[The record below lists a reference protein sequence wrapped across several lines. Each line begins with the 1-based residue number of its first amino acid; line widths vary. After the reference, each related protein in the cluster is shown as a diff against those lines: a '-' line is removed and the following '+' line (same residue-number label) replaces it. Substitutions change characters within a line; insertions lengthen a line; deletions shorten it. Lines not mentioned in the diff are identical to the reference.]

1 MPSAVKANASSAT
14 RKFCSGLKETPR
26 AEPSSSNRTTRC
38 AVGVAGKNRA
48 TLLLYHQPLA
58 IPTASDCH
66 RLRAVPVPVPVRVAD
81 EGRKEGDL
89 GFHQPSGEM
98 KLPLLRWPPGLAPA
112 SAGSPD
118 EPAKPSLPAA
128 WLLLHALFCATS
140 MAVGFRFSRL
150 IVYLLFLPTPLTNPT
165 AHLISLVSP
174 PVMLAGANATTITT
188 TTTTTVAEVA
198 AAHHAHVHH
207 GPVFVGRH
215 PIRVRPWPHPD
226 PTELLKAHRILAAV
240 QDAQRRASHHRNAAA
255 AASQQPRPVVAVTP
269 TTTSALQVPSL
280 TSLAHTLRLVDAQL
294 VWIVVEPGHRT
305 DAVAAVLARS
315 NLDFLHI
322 TGPDDATPARLRM
335 HALREIRKK
344 QMDGIVVFADE
355 NSILRTELFD
365 EAQKVAA
372 VAAAPVGI
380 LGEDDG
386 TSESFLQAPACD
398 GEGERV
404 VGYHVSEDTVL
415 PANRS
420 DMLLSSRLEWAGFV
434 FNARALW
441 DGQTGPSGCATST
454 PSTTTPP
461 ARSRSS
467 PTPDASSRSQNGK
480 SILLF

>member
-1 MPSAVKANASSAT
+1 
-14 RKFCSGLKETPR
+14 
-26 AEPSSSNRTTRC
+26 
-38 AVGVAGKNRA
+38 
-48 TLLLYHQPLA
+48 
-58 IPTASDCH
+58 
-66 RLRAVPVPVPVRVAD
+66 
-81 EGRKEGDL
+81 
-89 GFHQPSGEM
+89 M

-165 AHLISLVSP
+165 AHLVSLVSP
-174 PVMLAGANATTITT
+174 PVMLAGANATATTITT
-188 TTTTTVAEVA
+188 TTTTTTTITTTTTVAEVA

-226 PTELLKAHRILAAV
+226 PAELLKAHRILAAV
-240 QDAQRRASHHRNAAA
+240 QDAQRRFSHHRNAAV
-255 AASQQPRPVVAVTP
+255 ASQQPRPVVAVTP

-322 TGPDDATPARLRM
+322 TGPDGSNPARLRM

-372 VAAAPVGI
+372 VGAAPVGI

-386 TSESFLQAPACD
+386 ASESFLQAPACD
-398 GEGERV
+398 GDGERV

-441 DGQTGPSGCATST
+441 DGQDRPEWVRDLDAVDDDAASPLALVADAGRVEPLAKCAHTALAWSLRSDTLHEVKFPHQWKIDPPLLNTGARQEAFKPETPLKETSQANT
-454 PSTTTPP
+454 EE
-461 ARSRSS
+461 
-467 PTPDASSRSQNGK
+467 QH
-480 SILLF
+480 

>member
-1 MPSAVKANASSAT
+1 
-14 RKFCSGLKETPR
+14 
-26 AEPSSSNRTTRC
+26 
-38 AVGVAGKNRA
+38 
-48 TLLLYHQPLA
+48 
-58 IPTASDCH
+58 
-66 RLRAVPVPVPVRVAD
+66 
-81 EGRKEGDL
+81 
-89 GFHQPSGEM
+89 M

-174 PVMLAGANATTITT
+174 PVMLAGANATATTITT
-188 TTTTTVAEVA
+188 PPPPQPPHHHTTVAEVA

-240 QDAQRRASHHRNAAA
+240 QDAPAPREPPPQRRCRPRRSSRGPSSPSPRPPPPRSRCPPSPPSPTRSASSTPSSSGSSSSRATAPTQSPPCSRTLQPRLPPHHR
-255 AASQQPRPVVAVTP
+255 
-269 TTTSALQVPSL
+269 
-280 TSLAHTLRLVDAQL
+280 
-294 VWIVVEPGHRT
+294 
-305 DAVAAVLARS
+305 AR
-315 NLDFLHI
+315 
-322 TGPDDATPARLRM
+322 
-335 HALREIRKK
+335 REIRKK

-372 VAAAPVGI
+372 VGAAPVGI

-386 TSESFLQAPACD
+386 ASESFLQAPACD

-441 DGQTGPSGCATST
+441 DGQHRPEWVRDLDAVDDDAASPLALVADAGRVEPLAKCAHTALAWSLRSDTLHEVKFPHQWKIDPPLLNTGARQEAFKPETPLKETSQANT
-454 PSTTTPP
+454 EE
-461 ARSRSS
+461 
-467 PTPDASSRSQNGK
+467 QH
-480 SILLF
+480 

>member
-1 MPSAVKANASSAT
+1 
-14 RKFCSGLKETPR
+14 
-26 AEPSSSNRTTRC
+26 
-38 AVGVAGKNRA
+38 
-48 TLLLYHQPLA
+48 
-58 IPTASDCH
+58 
-66 RLRAVPVPVPVRVAD
+66 
-81 EGRKEGDL
+81 
-89 GFHQPSGEM
+89 M

-441 DGQTGPSGCATST
+441 DGQDRPEWVRDLDAVDDDAASPLALVADAGRVEPLAKCAHTALAWSLRSDTLHDVKFPHQWKIDPPLLNTG
-454 PSTTTPP
+454 
-461 ARSRSS
+461 ARQEAVKPES
-467 PTPDASSRSQNGK
+467 PLKETNQANTEDQH
-480 SILLF
+480 